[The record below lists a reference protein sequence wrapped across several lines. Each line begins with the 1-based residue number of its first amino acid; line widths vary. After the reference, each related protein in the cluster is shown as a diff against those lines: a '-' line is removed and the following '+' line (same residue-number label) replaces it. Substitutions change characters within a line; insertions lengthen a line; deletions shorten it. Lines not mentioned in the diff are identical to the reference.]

1 MIKQESIKRG
11 NTNLSIGATL
21 AERET
26 FQAPRGDFILELHD
40 VESGELLEHFER
52 KNIITRDAGVLAS
65 FMFSTRESERGLYM
79 LSIGTGA
86 TGDLLNPTAP
96 TNIQRKLN
104 NEISRKSFSSV
115 VYRDSNGAVSSV
127 PTNIVDYT
135 TTFSESEAVGPLNE
149 MGVISPISL
158 NSNIKTLNPDSYPNY
173 DTTVD
178 IRDFDVLVNYLTFSV
193 ISKPST
199 AVLTITWR
207 FTF

>member
-26 FQAPRGDFILELHD
+26 FQAPRGDFILKLRD
-40 VESGELLEHFER
+40 VESGELLEQFER

-65 FMFSTRESERGLYM
+65 LMFSTRESERGLYM
-79 LSIGTGA
+79 ISIGTGA

-158 NSNIKTLNPDSYPNY
+158 NANIKTHNPNSYPNY

-178 IRDFDVLVNYLTFSV
+178 IRGFDVLVNYLTFSV

>member
-26 FQAPRGDFILELHD
+26 FQAPRGDFILELRD

-104 NEISRKSFSSV
+104 NEISRKSFSSI